1 VGFSREF
8 VDTRLDTLK
17 LIAKYLGRSARTV
30 QRWHAEYGLPVHHL
44 GAEASSVYAYTDEL
58 DLWLRR
64 RHGSGTEGT
73 GRLSRDPSRVPL
85 ITLPDKRVSTAENNG
100 EAVFPGEDEAEQL
113 VSGAE
118 RLWESVSAAS
128 LSTIAR
134 MYRRAIDLDPSNPKA
149 YAGLSQALIAQ
160 AILGNLHPT
169 GAFHAAQVALSRAL
183 DIDPVLFEAQCASA
197 MLKLC
202 VERDW
207 NGARASLDE
216 VIQKRPKASQA
227 LVGRAFLMVAHANL
241 DEASDELRRAALE
254 RPLNTSVAELMCW
267 VEYLAGRF
275 ESALALILDARQ
287 TGHSGAILDTVEG
300 VCRVLTSGAE
310 SQIQSLETGTSD
322 SPRNHTLLGVLG
334 YAYGQTGRKGL
345 ARQVLDSMTR
355 MGLTG
360 VFDFAYPMALTFL
373 GLGEHGEAA
382 RWLAQSYKHGSL
394 WSLGFASDPI
404 LQALRTDMN
413 FRDLCG
419 PKNYP
424 SHSLYQGMGALQV
437 S

>member
-1 VGFSREF
+1 MGFSREF
-8 VDTRLDTLK
+8 VDTRLDTWK
-17 LIAKYLGRSARTV
+17 LIAKYLGRSTRTV

-64 RHGSGTEGT
+64 RDGSGTEGVAR
-73 GRLSRDPSRVPL
+73 GSQNSSRIPL
-85 ITLPDKRVSTAENNG
+85 VTLPHKRVNAAENNR
-100 EAVFPGEDEAEQL
+100 EPVFAGQDEAQQL

-118 RLWESVSAAS
+118 KLWESVSAAN

-134 MYRRAIDLDPSNPKA
+134 MYRRAIDLDPKSAKA

-169 GAFHAAQVALSRAL
+169 GAFHAADVALSRAVE
-183 DIDPVLFEAQCASA
+183 IDPELFEAQCASA

-207 NGARASLDE
+207 SGARESLDE
-216 VIQKRPKASQA
+216 AIRKQPKASQA

-267 VEYLAGRF
+267 VEYLTGRF

-300 VCRVLTSGAE
+300 FCRVLVSGAE
-310 SQIQSLETGTSD
+310 SQIQSLEAETSEC
-322 SPRNHTLLGVLG
+322 PRNHTLLGVLG
-334 YAYGQTGRKGL
+334 YAYGRTGRTTL
-345 ARQVLDSMTR
+345 ARHVLDSMTR

-360 VFDFAYPMALTFL
+360 VFDFAYPIALTFL

-413 FRDLCG
+413 FRDFCG

-424 SHSLYQGMGALQV
+424 TSSQHHGLGVLQV

>member
-8 VDTRLDTLK
+8 VDTRLDTWK

-64 RHGSGTEGT
+64 RDGSGTEST
-73 GRLSRDPSRVPL
+73 ARLSRNPSRIPL
-85 ITLPDKRVSTAENNG
+85 ITLPDKRVGTAENDREPLFAG
-100 EAVFPGEDEAEQL
+100 QDEAQQL

-118 RLWESVSAAS
+118 KLWESVSATN

-134 MYRRAIDLDPSNPKA
+134 MYRRAIDLDPRNAKA

-169 GAFHAAQVALSRAL
+169 GAFHAADVALSRAL
-183 DIDPVLFEAQCASA
+183 EIDPGLFEAQCASA
-197 MLKLC
+197 LLKMC

-207 NGARASLDE
+207 NAARESLDE
-216 VIQKRPKASQA
+216 AIRKRPKASQA

-267 VEYLAGRF
+267 VEYLTGRL

-300 VCRVLTSGAE
+300 FCRVLVSGAE
-310 SQIQSLETGTSD
+310 SQIQSLEAGTSD
-322 SPRNHTLLGVLG
+322 CPRNHTLLGVLG
-334 YAYGQTGRKGL
+334 YAYGRTGRTAS

-360 VFDFAYPMALTFL
+360 VFDFAYPIALTFL

-404 LQALRTDMN
+404 LETLRTDMN
-413 FRDLCG
+413 FRDFCG

-424 SHSLYQGMGALQV
+424 TNSLHHGLGVLQV

>member
-8 VDTRLDTLK
+8 VDTRLDTWK
-17 LIAKYLGRSARTV
+17 LIAKYLGRSSRTV

-44 GAEASSVYAYTDEL
+44 GGEASSVYAYTDEL

-64 RHGSGTEGT
+64 RDGAEAERTA
-73 GRLSRDPSRVPL
+73 RLSRSPSRVPL
-85 ITLPDKRVSTAENNG
+85 ITLPDKRADGG
-100 EAVFPGEDEAEQL
+100 EGNREPVFAGQDEAQQL
-113 VSGAE
+113 VSQAE
-118 RLWESVSAAS
+118 RLWESVSAAN

-134 MYRRAIDLDPSNPKA
+134 MYRRAIDLDPRSAKA

-160 AILGNLHPT
+160 AILGNLHPS
-169 GAFHAAQVALSRAL
+169 GAFHAAQVALSRAHE
-183 DIDPVLFEAQCASA
+183 IDPGLFEAQCASA
-197 MLKLC
+197 MLKVC

-207 NGARASLDE
+207 SGARESLDE
-216 VIQKRPKASQA
+216 AIRKRPKASQA
-227 LVGRAFLMVAHANL
+227 LVGRAFLMIAHANL

-267 VEYLAGRF
+267 VEYLTGRF
-275 ESALALILDARQ
+275 ESALALIQDARQ
-287 TGHSGAILDTVEG
+287 TGHSGAVLDTVEG
-300 VCRVLTSGAE
+300 FCRVLISGAE
-310 SQIQSLETGTSD
+310 SQIQTLEAGLAGCS
-322 SPRNHTLLGVLG
+322 RNHTLLGVLG
-334 YAYGQTGRKGL
+334 YAYGRTGRTTS

-355 MGLTG
+355 MALPG
-360 VFDFAYPMALTFL
+360 VFDFAYPIALTFL

-394 WSLGFASDPI
+394 WSLGFVSDPI
-404 LQALRTDMN
+404 LQALRTDIN
-413 FRDLCG
+413 FRDFCG

-424 SHSLYQGMGALQV
+424 TQSLHHGLGVLQV